1 MEKLIV
7 KITQLYDKH
16 KSSTKTLEKLSYYID
31 KQLPALLDKYNAQ
44 EKQLIFLEKESK
56 RYINNFLSN
65 EDYQYFYIK
74 STDTFIEY
82 NGIDYKI
89 IPEDNLWFTILND
102 ITEKKTLLECKQKIK
117 TKIIN
122 YIKNKSLFQS
132 IPESHTIQ
140 NMINFFTPIL
150 FSNKEKVKYF
160 FAIVG
165 DNILNKS
172 NQNNY
177 FVQDKSKEFFEIIE
191 NLSGYYF
198 EKKINIIKNFKFKY
212 RGQAYNTSRLIYFN
226 NNIKNKSVWF
236 SFIKENFL
244 NFIVLCSHYST
255 RYINAENYASHRQ
268 LNFKNDIFYL
278 KYNTKNQIIDT
289 FLSKFIFSETN
300 SKIHSTDMQFLW
312 SLFLKEKNI
321 ENIIYKVELENI
333 LRDKLEY
340 NSAYYMNINS
350 KLLSNIIIFKD
361 FFSKDIEYDDDD
373 ELEISEI
380 YKIMQT
386 KNQNNIN
393 EQLLIELITHY
404 TTYTSEDGKVIK
416 NISCK
421 LWNKQ
426 QDILEAFENKFNKP
440 QLKET
445 QEHQYISLY
454 DAYVLYCKYSNNN
467 NKILTVSKKYFEKY
481 VHKLIPIEFIHN
493 KNISLDYWD

>member
-278 KYNTKNQIIDT
+278 KYNTKTQIIDT